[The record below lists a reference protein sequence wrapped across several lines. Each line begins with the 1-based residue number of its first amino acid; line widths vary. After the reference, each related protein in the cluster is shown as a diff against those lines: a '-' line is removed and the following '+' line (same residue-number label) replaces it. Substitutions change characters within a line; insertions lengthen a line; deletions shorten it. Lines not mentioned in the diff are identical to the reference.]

1 MFKYPIL
8 FSYYDF
14 RLTLSLRAWLIFLFI
29 SSFLVYFCSVLFT
42 FCLFYFGF
50 QNFQMK
56 TKPLPKKNWE
66 VVSVFLFLHPTT
78 PNQMVPKSVKKNEL
92 YFKHD
97 NIAVPPPYEP
107 PPPPSKNSSNAS
119 LINWKAAGLRQGLLY
134 RWTEHSAYFSFKM
147 TSALGNYT
155 PGVDFLDLEIL

>member
-1 MFKYPIL
+1 MV
-8 FSYYDF
+8 D
-14 RLTLSLRAWLIFLFI
+14 FLFI
-29 SSFLVYFCSVLFT
+29 SSFLVYFVSVLFT
-42 FCLFYFGF
+42 FCLFCFGF

-56 TKPLPKKNWE
+56 TKPLPKKTEKLW
-66 VVSVFLFLHPTT
+66 VFFCFFTLQPQIKWYQ
-78 PNQMVPKSVKKNEL
+78 NQSKNYEL

-134 RWTEHSAYFSFKM
+134 RWTEHSADFFLKKLP
-147 TSALGNYT
+147 LGEGKRPPQIT
-155 PGVDFLDLEIL
+155 PQGWIFWTMIFYNLKKFT